1 MDYAISIKLT
11 KKQYHL
17 IKEMAH
23 SEYRT
28 IGNTVAMLAAT
39 GFKWYIEE
47 RDIYVKRMECDR
59 DPEKGEYQYYTDQ
72 ELKDTIDTMPF
83 NQ

>member
-1 MDYAISIKLT
+1 MEYAISIKLT
-11 KKQYHL
+11 EKQYHL

-47 RDIYVKRMECDR
+47 RDIYVKRMEHDR
-59 DPEKGEYQYYTDQ
+59 DPGKGEYQYYTDQ
-72 ELKDTIDTMPF
+72 EMKDTIDTMPF

>member
-17 IKEMAH
+17 IKEMAQY
-23 SEYRT
+23 EYRT
-28 IGNTVAMLAAT
+28 IGNTIAMLAAV
-39 GFKWYIEE
+39 GFKLYIEE

-59 DPEKGEYQYYTDQ
+59 DPENGEYQYYRNQ
-72 ELKDTIDTMPF
+72 ELKDTIATMPL

>member
-11 KKQYHL
+11 EKQYHL
-17 IKEMAH
+17 MKEMAH

-28 IGNTVAMLAAT
+28 MGNTVAMLVTT
-39 GFKWYIEE
+39 GFKYYIEE
-47 RDIYVKRMECDR
+47 HDIFVKQMECDR
-59 DPEKGEYQYYTDQ
+59 DPEKGEYQYYNDQ

-83 NQ
+83 IQ